1 MDRMVCC
8 PRCLSGKLRGPW
20 NHMLKAAAVA
30 YQFAKIGNDK
40 VAQDLVQNL
49 GDDKLLGKYIDC
61 MGTFSGRDG
70 HQLFVYVSC

>member
-1 MDRMVCC
+1 
-8 PRCLSGKLRGPW
+8 
-20 NHMLKAAAVA
+20 MLMAAAVA

-49 GDDKLLGKYIDC
+49 DDDKLLGKYIDC

-70 HQLFVYVSC
+70 PQLFVLGSR